1 MPVEVSEEE
10 KCTSFTVTTIAS
22 RQVMPVIPFDRYS
35 SFTKLKMVL
44 GWVFRF
50 VKNCRVC
57 INKES
62 DKEKIVLSYLSSL
75 EIVSIE
81 THLLSISRGEN
92 FGAEIKALR
101 DGKVIHNSS
110 CLLSLN
116 PFIGPSKL
124 LRVGG

>member
-1 MPVEVSEEE
+1 MYIIRCNNHV
-10 KCTSFTVTTIAS
+10 S
-22 RQVMPVIPFDRYS
+22 RQVTPVIPFDHYS
-35 SFTKLKMVL
+35 SFIKLKMIL

-62 DKEKIVLSYLSSL
+62 DKVKIFLSYLTSS

-81 THLLSISRGEN
+81 THLLSISQGEN
-92 FGAEIKALR
+92 FGDEIKALR

-124 LRVGG
+124 LRLGG